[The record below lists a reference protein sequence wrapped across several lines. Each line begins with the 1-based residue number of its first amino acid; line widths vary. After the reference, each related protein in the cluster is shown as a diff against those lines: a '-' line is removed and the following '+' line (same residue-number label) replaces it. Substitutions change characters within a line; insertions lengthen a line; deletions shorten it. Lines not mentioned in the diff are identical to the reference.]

1 MSPASREA
9 ASGPTAPAKRGRPKG
24 SGRQVAGRAP
34 LDGRRP
40 RDREVIEASVK
51 LFSEKGYAATSV
63 QDVAEA
69 LGMLK
74 GSLYYYIDTK
84 ETLLRKVFE
93 DSHAEVREIAERYR
107 AADGPRLQRLADF
120 LEEYALW
127 YLTHLQRASLFAR
140 EWRHASAELRVVM
153 SAQRKYYDDVLREF
167 IAAARADGD
176 IDPELDPKLATY
188 FVMSAVSSLPD
199 WFNPSGEQSAKDVAA
214 QYSRMAL
221 MLLVPKSTS

>member
-1 MSPASREA
+1 
-9 ASGPTAPAKRGRPKG
+9 
-24 SGRQVAGRAP
+24 
-34 LDGRRP
+34 
-40 RDREVIEASVK
+40 
-51 LFSEKGYAATSV
+51 
-63 QDVAEA
+63 
-69 LGMLK
+69 MLK